1 MISVFEDNNNNFPKF
16 EDIMNTPLYS
26 LNPERNNCFNH
37 IFYEENKCQMNPVV
51 FSKTKEIQDIL
62 KLDKGKTEDGII
74 LNNDELIYKDENN
87 KFPNFYSC
95 DEIKEKLKSINSC
108 FSKIFEK
115 DKRLEESELE
125 MHYSEKRKAQF
136 MRQYMEKI

>member
-16 EDIMNTPLYS
+16 EDIINTPLYS

-37 IFYEENKCQMNPVV
+37 IFYEENKCQMDPVV
-51 FSKTKEIQDIL
+51 FSKTKEFQDIL

-87 KFPNFYSC
+87 KFPNFYFC

-136 MRQYMEKI
+136 MRQ